1 MRLVRRSVV
10 FAAAAV
16 VAITAVAQEQQK
28 DPKKDPDQIG
38 ARDVSKGV
46 NWYSIN
52 QEMQLGKALAA
63 QVARNARLIDDPVI
77 SEYVNRVGQNLVRN
91 SDSKF
96 PFIIKVI
103 EDDSVN
109 AVSLPGGYF
118 FVNTGLI
125 LTADTESELAGGM
138 AHEIAHIAA
147 RHVTRQLTRDQIAQ
161 MATIPLILMG
171 GWAGYGARQAA
182 GLMIPMTMLQF
193 GRAFESEAD
202 LLGLEYLYK
211 TGYDPNGMIDIFE
224 KIQTLDR
231 QPGRVSKLFQTH
243 PPTGDRI
250 VTVQKSIQ
258 ELLKEQPQY
267 VVTTSEFDQVKAR
280 LAMLQK
286 RRKGDAPNPNR
297 PKLKKA
303 PEQKMAESVKLTG
316 PAPQPA
322 L

>member
-1 MRLVRRSVV
+1 MRFVRSVAI
-10 FAAAAV
+10 FAAAAGFML
-16 VAITAVAQEQQK
+16 AQ

-38 ARDVSKGV
+38 TRDVSTGV
-46 NWYSIN
+46 NWYSIS
-52 QEMQLGKALAA
+52 QEIQLGKTLAA
-63 QVARNARLIDDPVI
+63 QLAQNARLIDDPVI

-125 LTADTESELAGGM
+125 LTAETESELAGGM

-161 MATIPLILMG
+161 MATIPLIFMG

-224 KIQTLDR
+224 KIQTLGR

-250 VTVQKSIQ
+250 VTVQKNIQ

-280 LAMLQK
+280 LAMLQNRK
-286 RRKGDAPNPNR
+286 KGDAPNPSR
-297 PKLKKA
+297 PMLKKA

-316 PAPQPA
+316 PGPRPT